1 MTAHLEAA
9 SPGSSAAEATPAAD
23 IPAPEESPA
32 EKDKRGRAA
41 LSQLLAPVSGRLL
54 IGRILGALAGIVAVA
69 PYVALVELGRAV
81 LPALTGAPIDTGHVN
96 TIIFWILASVSLQ
109 TTLTFVALLIT
120 HFADLRLS
128 VILRQRII
136 ERIARAPL
144 SWFGENTS
152 GQVRKAVQDDTKA
165 LHTLVAHAPVEQMLA
180 VVTPLALAVY
190 AFIIDWRLGLLAIAS
205 IPVYLAIQAFTMR
218 GMGAKTAA
226 MDTKLGHVASA
237 IVEFCDGIGVVK
249 AFGRTGAAH
258 ERYRRAADEFGLF
271 YMAWVGPLIRI
282 AAISEAVISVP
293 VLVLLNVGVGSLLV
307 TSGAVTAADVIA
319 TAMIALVLPAT
330 IQTLGTTAW
339 NYQTAGAAALRLSA
353 LLATDE
359 LETVRRNAESGTPV
373 AAAAAPEAPG
383 TVRFDGVSFSYG
395 SADDAP
401 LALDDVSLT
410 LEPGTVTALI
420 GRSGSGKSTLA
431 LMLARFYDPAA
442 GTIRIG
448 GADIRSLPPSELY
461 RRVSFVLQDPQLIAE
476 TIRENVRLA
485 VPDAGDAAIWNALE
499 QAQIAAEIRALPK
512 GLDTVIGRDTELS
525 GGQQQRIAIARALL
539 ADAPILILDEA
550 MSATDPDSEAEIQ
563 QALTGLVAGRTVLV
577 IAHRPESVLGA
588 DQIIRLDRGRIAER
602 LTGSAITDDTVYTL
616 MASGGTR

>member
-9 SPGSSAAEATPAAD
+9 SPGSSAAEAPPAAD

-32 EKDKRGRAA
+32 EKDRRGRAA
-41 LSQLLAPVSGRLL
+41 LAQLLSPVRGRLL
-54 IGRILGALAGIVAVA
+54 AGRLLGALAGIVAVA

-81 LPALTGAPIDTGHVN
+81 LPALSGAPVDAARVSAIVV
-96 TIIFWILASVSLQ
+96 WILTGVSLQ
-109 TTLTFVALLIT
+109 ATLTFAALLIT
-120 HFADLRLS
+120 HFADLRLE
-128 VILRQRII
+128 VILRRRII

-144 SWFGENTS
+144 SWFGEHTS

-190 AFIIDWRLGLLAIAS
+190 AFIIDWRLGLLAVAAV
-205 IPVYLAIQAFTMR
+205 PVYLAIQAFTMR

-258 ERYRRAADEFGLF
+258 ERYRRAADDFSVF

-282 AAISEAVISVP
+282 SAISEAAISVP
-293 VLVLLNVGVGSLLV
+293 VLVLLNAGLGSLLV

-319 TAMIALVLPAT
+319 TTMIALILPAT
-330 IQTLGTTAW
+330 IQTLGTTVW
-339 NYQTAGAAALRLSA
+339 HYQTAGAAALRLSA
-353 LLATDE
+353 LLETEE
-359 LETVRRNAESGTPV
+359 L
-373 AAAAAPEAPG
+373 AAVPPADSAVPAAGSPAPEVPG
-383 TVRFDGVSFSYG
+383 TVCFDGVSFSYG
-395 SADDAP
+395 ADAEAP
-401 LALDDVSLT
+401 LALADVSLT

-420 GRSGSGKSTLA
+420 GPSGSGKSTLA
-431 LMLARFYDPAA
+431 LMLARFYDPTSGA
-442 GTIRIG
+442 IRIG
-448 GADIRSLPPSELY
+448 GRDIRSLPPGQLY
-461 RRVSFVLQDPQLIAE
+461 RMVSFVLQSPQLITD

-485 VPDAGDAAIWNALE
+485 VPDAGDTAIWQALE
-499 QAQIAAEIRALPK
+499 QAQIAAEIRALPG

-550 MSATDPDSEAEIQ
+550 LSAADPDSEAEIQ
-563 QALTGLVAGRTVLV
+563 QALTGLVTGRTVLV
-577 IAHRPESVLGA
+577 IAHRPESVLGV

-602 LTGSAITDDTVYTL
+602 LTGSAVTDDAVVSL
-616 MASGGTR
+616 MASGGAR